1 LRQFDHVT
9 PTPPDFQPEPI
20 LHRSNGAAPVAVIG
34 GSAAGFYTAW
44 LLSRA
49 GRHVRVYERTERLE
63 PSPRTLIVTCRMREI
78 LGLVG
83 EPSVVNEI
91 RRFEIY
97 TDGRSAEFSLH
108 QPDLIIER
116 STLIQTLAE
125 CARTAGAEMILGR
138 RFLGLSAE
146 ASGPVLEL
154 ERREDGQKEKVPARV
169 VVGADGVASKVARS
183 AGWPQPETVPLLQAV
198 VRLPRDYPRDTV
210 RVWFVPEDTP
220 YFYWLIPEK
229 GDQGALG
236 LIGEDGEKTRRSLE
250 SFLDRHNFEPLEYQ
264 GARIPVYTGWV
275 PVHRR
280 LGQAEI
286 YLVGDAA
293 AQVKVST
300 VGGIVTGLRGAQ
312 AVAKAILHSDGA
324 GELRSLRRE
333 LNLHLLVRRS
343 LHHFKQEDYCR
354 LLDLLNPGAHES
366 LSRFHRDDALR
377 VLWRLCQNQPRL
389 LWLGLRG
396 LLTNGGFPPN
406 GRNGN
411 GA

>member
-1 LRQFDHVT
+1 MT
-9 PTPPDFQPEPI
+9 PTPQDFQLEPYS
-20 LHRSNGAAPVAVIG
+20 SNGSSPVAVIG
-34 GSAAGFYTAW
+34 GSAAGLYTAW
-44 LLSRA
+44 LLSRG

-78 LGLVG
+78 LGSLG

-91 RRFEIY
+91 RRFDVY
-97 TDGRSAEFSLH
+97 SDGRSAEFSLH

-116 STLIQTLAE
+116 STLIRKLAE
-125 CARTAGAEMILGR
+125 RAAAAGAEVVLGR
-138 RFLGLSAE
+138 RFLGLSAAE
-146 ASGPVLEL
+146 AGGTAIEL
-154 ERREDGQKEKVPARV
+154 ERREDGGKETVPARV
-169 VVGADGVASKVARS
+169 VVGADGVVSKVARS
-183 AGWPQPETVPLLQAV
+183 AGWPRSETVPLLQAV

-250 SFLDRHNFEPLEYQ
+250 RFLERHNFEPLEYQ

-280 LGQAEI
+280 FGQADV

-312 AVAKAILHSDGA
+312 AVAKAILHSDGR

-343 LHHFKQEDYCR
+343 LHQFKQEDYSR

-366 LSRFHRDDALR
+366 LARFHRDDALR
-377 VLWRLCQNQPRL
+377 MLLRLCQNQPRL

-396 LLTNGGFPPN
+396 LLTHGGFPPN

>member
-1 LRQFDHVT
+1 VT

-20 LHRSNGAAPVAVIG
+20 TYRSNGVAPVAVIG

-44 LLSRA
+44 LLSRG
-49 GRHVRVYERTERLE
+49 GRHVRVYERSERLE

-78 LGLVG
+78 LGSLG

-97 TDGRSAEFSLH
+97 SDGRSAEFSLH

-116 STLIQTLAE
+116 STLIRQLADQ
-125 CARTAGAEMILGR
+125 AVAAGAQLVLGR
-138 RFLGLSAE
+138 RFLSLSTV
-146 ASGPVLEL
+146 SGEPAIEL
-154 ERREDGQKEKVPARV
+154 ERREDGTREAVPARV
-169 VVGADGVASKVARS
+169 IVGADGVASKVARS
-183 AGWPQPETVPLLQAV
+183 AGWPQSETVPLLQAV

-220 YFYWLIPEK
+220 YFYWLIPEE
-229 GDQGALG
+229 GDRGALG

-250 SFLDRHNFEPLEYQ
+250 RFLGRHGFEPLEYQ

-280 LGQAEI
+280 FGQADV
-286 YLVGDAA
+286 YVVGDAA

-300 VGGIVTGLRGAQ
+300 VGGIVTGLRGSQ

-343 LHHFKQEDYCR
+343 LHQFKQEDYSC

-366 LSRFHRDDALR
+366 LARFHRDDALR

-389 LWLGLRG
+389 IWLGLRG
-396 LLTNGGFPPN
+396 LLTNGGFPPD

>member
-1 LRQFDHVT
+1 M
-9 PTPPDFQPEPI
+9 
-20 LHRSNGAAPVAVIG
+20 IG

-44 LLSRA
+44 LLSR
-49 GRHVRVYERTERLE
+49 GGPHVRGYQRTQRLG
-63 PSPRTLIVTCRMREI
+63 PSPRTLIVTCRMREM
-78 LGLVG
+78 LGALG
-83 EPSVVNEI
+83 EPSVLNEI
-91 RRFEIY
+91 RRFEVY
-97 TDGRSAEFSLH
+97 SDGRSAEFSLH

-116 STLIQTLAE
+116 STLIHTLAE
-125 CARTAGAEMILGR
+125 RARAAGAEMMLGR

-146 ASGPVLEL
+146 GSEPALEL
-154 ERREDGQKEKVPARV
+154 ERREDGGRESVAARV
-169 VVGADGVASKVARS
+169 VVGADGVVSKVARS
-183 AGWPQPETVPLLQAV
+183 AGWPQTETVPLLQAV

-229 GDQGALG
+229 GDRGALG

-250 SFLDRHNFEPLEYQ
+250 RFLEKHDFEPLEYQ
-264 GARIPVYTGWV
+264 GARIPVYAGWV

-280 LGQAEI
+280 FGQADV

-343 LHHFKQEDYCR
+343 LHQFKQQDYSR

-366 LSRFHRDDALR
+366 LARFHRDDALR

-396 LLTNGGFPPN
+396 LLTHGGFPPN

-411 GA
+411 GAG

>member
-1 LRQFDHVT
+1 VT
-9 PTPPDFQPEPI
+9 PTPQGFQVKPI
-20 LHRSNGAAPVAVIG
+20 PYRANGAAPIAIIG

-44 LLSRA
+44 LLSRG

-78 LGLVG
+78 LGSLG
-83 EPSVVNEI
+83 EPSVMNEI

-108 QPDLIIER
+108 RPDLIIER
-116 STLIQTLAE
+116 SILIQKLAE
-125 CARTAGAEMILGR
+125 QAGAAGAELVLGR
-138 RFLGLSAE
+138 RFLGLAAE
-146 ASGPVLEL
+146 GGEPAIEL
-154 ERREDGQKEKVPARV
+154 ERREDGQRETVPARV
-169 VVGADGVASKVARS
+169 VVGADGVVSKVARS
-183 AGWPQPETVPLLQAV
+183 AGWSQSETVPLLQAV
-198 VRLPRDYPRDTV
+198 VRLPRDYPHDTV

-250 SFLDRHNFEPLEYQ
+250 RFLERHNLEPVEYQ

-280 LGQAEI
+280 LGETDV

-312 AVAKAILHSDGA
+312 AVAKAILHSDGV

-343 LHHFKQEDYCR
+343 LHHFNQQDYCR
-354 LLDLLNPGAHES
+354 LLDLLNPGTHES
-366 LSRFHRDDALR
+366 LARFHRDDALR

-406 GRNGN
+406 RRNGDS
-411 GA
+411 A

>member
-1 LRQFDHVT
+1 MN
-9 PTPPDFQPEPI
+9 PKPPHSQLEP
-20 LHRSNGAAPVAVIG
+20 LPYQSSETAPVAVIG

-44 LLSRA
+44 LLSRG
-49 GRHVRVYERTERLE
+49 GRRVRVYERTERLE
-63 PSPRTLIVTCRMREI
+63 PSPRTLIVTCKMREM
-78 LGLVG
+78 LGALG

-97 TDGRSAEFSLH
+97 SDGRSAEFTLH

-116 STLIQTLAE
+116 STLIHTLADR
-125 CARTAGAEMILGR
+125 ARTAGAEMILGR
-138 RFLGLSAE
+138 RFLGLTAE
-146 ASGPVLEL
+146 ASKPVLEL
-154 ERREDGQKEKVPARV
+154 ERREDGQRETVPARV
-169 VVGADGVASKVARS
+169 VVGADGVVSKVARS
-183 AGWPQPETVPLLQAV
+183 AGWPQPETAPLLQAV
-198 VRLPRDYPRDTV
+198 VRLPREYPRDTV

-229 GDQGALG
+229 DDRGALG

-250 SFLDRHNFEPLEYQ
+250 RFLERRGFEPLEYQ
-264 GARIPVYTGWV
+264 GARIPVYTGWK

-280 LGQAEI
+280 HGQADV

-312 AVAKAILHSDGA
+312 AVAKAILNSDGR

-333 LNLHLLVRRS
+333 LDLHLLVRRS
-343 LHHFKQEDYCR
+343 LHQFTQQDYSR
-354 LLDLLNPGAHES
+354 LLDLLNPAAHES
-366 LSRFHRDDALR
+366 LARFHRDDALR

-396 LLTNGGFPPN
+396 LLTHGGFPPN
-406 GRNGN
+406 GRNGT

>member
-1 LRQFDHVT
+1 VT
-9 PTPPDFQPEPI
+9 PKPSHFQVEPVPY
-20 LHRSNGAAPVAVIG
+20 RSNGTAPVAVIG

-44 LLSRA
+44 LLSRG

-63 PSPRTLIVTCRMREI
+63 PSPRTLIVTCKMREM
-78 LGLVG
+78 LGALG
-83 EPSVVNEI
+83 EPSVLNEI

-97 TDGRSAEFSLH
+97 SDGRSAEFALR

-116 STLIQTLAE
+116 STLIHTLAE
-125 CARTAGAEMILGR
+125 RARAAGAEMALGR
-138 RFLGLSAE
+138 RFLGLSPE
-146 ASGPVLEL
+146 SGGPAIEI
-154 ERREDGQKEKVPARV
+154 ERKEDGRKETVPARV
-169 VVGADGVASKVARS
+169 IVGADGVVSHVARS
-183 AGWPQPETVPLLQAV
+183 AGWPRSETVPLLQAV
-198 VRLPRDYPRDTV
+198 VRLPRDYPPDTV
-210 RVWFVPEDTP
+210 RVWFAPEDTP

-229 GDQGALG
+229 DGRGALG

-250 SFLDRHNFEPLEYQ
+250 GFLERHDFEPLEFQ

-280 LGQAEI
+280 YGQADV

-312 AVAKAILHSDGA
+312 AVAKAILNSDGR

-343 LHHFKQEDYCR
+343 LHQFTQQDYSR
-354 LLDLLNPGAHES
+354 LLDLLNPAAHES
-366 LSRFHRDDALR
+366 LARFHRDDALR

-396 LLTNGGFPPN
+396 LLTHGGFPPN
-406 GRNGN
+406 GRNGS